1 LEAQPQPHLDQ
12 TAARQNARKLILDAV
27 LLVLGIAAFTGLQF
41 RIFPGHT
48 YLQSDTQ
55 IYLPILERMDEPGF
69 LSRDPV
75 ATRPHVSFTIYDEVT
90 LALRRVRHMDFETI
104 LTGQQLLFRGLGFLG
119 VYLFFLAGGLARL
132 EAFAASALF
141 HLGGAL
147 LGPAVLLVEYEPV
160 PRAFALPLTF
170 LALGLFAQR
179 RPFLASLA
187 GTLAFLYHP
196 PTAAPFWA
204 LLLVSY
210 AFDRGVRIQ
219 TRATFVPLLVGGLL
233 LANLAQPQLGVV
245 EQQHLL
251 GRLPDSLAAVQLIR
265 TKYAWV
271 SLWAGRDIW
280 AYLAFWICAIWALVR
295 LWPSVN
301 RQWRWSVLMLST
313 LGILSVPVSLLLLEG
328 MHLAFIP
335 QLQPARWLVFT
346 IGMCSAITLAAAI
359 QSARQGRY
367 WEAFGWFLPAFAIPI
382 RIRAFDLFSLA
393 QVNDLWPLAVWLAL
407 SGLAAFAFGPAASRF
422 RAFALPALPLL
433 ATFLIPAS
441 GVVNYPKIDPKP
453 VNQVAAWAAANTWGS
468 SMFLFPDAGHDVAP
482 GMFRARSQRAL
493 WVDWKSGG
501 QANYFP
507 SFGAEWWERWQQ
519 TMAGSFTVDRLRGML
534 DLPVDYYV
542 LRREHRLAPVRPVFS
557 NQVYVVYDARDLR
570 KSSTSLREGTDD

>member
-1 LEAQPQPHLDQ
+1 M
-12 TAARQNARKLILDAV
+12 
-27 LLVLGIAAFTGLQF
+27 LLALGIAVFTWLQF

-55 IYLPILERMDEPGF
+55 IYLPILERLDEPGF

-75 ATRPHVSFTIYDEVT
+75 AVRPHVSYTIYDEVT
-90 LALRRVRHMDFETI
+90 LALRHGTHMDFEAI

-119 VYLFFLAGGLARL
+119 IYLFFLAAGLTRL
-132 EAFAASALF
+132 EAFAGSALF

-170 LALGLFAQR
+170 LALGLFAVQ
-179 RPFLASLA
+179 RPFLAAIA

-196 PTAAPFWA
+196 PTAAPFWG
-204 LLLVSY
+204 LLVASY
-210 AFDRGVRIQ
+210 AFDRGVRNQ

-245 EQQHLL
+245 EQQHLS
-251 GRLPDSLAAVQLIR
+251 GRLPDSLVAVQLIR

-271 SLWAGRDIW
+271 SLWARHDIW
-280 AYLAFWICAIWALVR
+280 AYLAFWICSIWALAR
-295 LWPSVN
+295 LWPVLN
-301 RQWRWSVLMLST
+301 RQWRWSVATLST
-313 LGILSVPVSLLLLEG
+313 LGIVSVPVSLLLLEG
-328 MHLAFIP
+328 MRLAMTP

-346 IGMCSAITLAAAI
+346 IAMCSAVTLAAGI
-359 QSARQGRY
+359 QAARQGRY

-382 RIRAFDLFSLA
+382 RIRVFDLFTVS
-393 QVNDLWPLAVWLAL
+393 QPSDLGPLAVWLGL
-407 SGLAAFAFGPAASRF
+407 SGLAAFAFGPAASRI
-422 RAFALPALPLL
+422 RGFALPAVPLL
-433 ATFLIPAS
+433 AMFLIPAS
-441 GVVNYPKIDPKP
+441 GVVNYQKIDPRP
-453 VNQVAAWAAANTWGS
+453 INEVAAWAAANTWGS
-468 SMFLFPDAGHDVAP
+468 SMFLFPDAGHDLAP
-482 GMFRARSQRAL
+482 GMFRARSLRAL

-507 SFGAEWWERWQQ
+507 SFGDEWWQRWQQ
-519 TMAGSFTVDRLRGML
+519 TMDGPFTVDRLRGML

-557 NQVYVVYDARDLR
+557 NRVYVVYDARDLR